1 MLGAARTVWK
11 RVPRVR
17 RARRLILGGL
27 MLLPSVTVLGAMAE
41 AGVRARLRPDLLH
54 RPVVFYARPTVFAP
68 GLRVNATNLEANL
81 DRLGYRRVHHRRV
94 GTGEYYRDRRSWVIG
109 RRGFRISGEL
119 RQPTTFVVRVD
130 GWTDRVGSVHTD
142 AGRTLQY
149 ATLEPE
155 RIHVS
160 SGAGAAISHTPVP
173 LKAIPG
179 VLLDAVLT
187 VEDRDFFRHDGVDLS
202 RIVGAA
208 LANARARGIR
218 EGASTITQQLA
229 KNLFLSPRR
238 TPLRKLRELCM
249 AIALEERYTKEEILT
264 AYLNVIYMGQDG
276 GRAIHGVAAASSFY
290 TGRDVSQLSLADA
303 ALLAGMI
310 RGPNLYAPARHP
322 ERARARRDLVLRLM
336 HERGLITEA
345 ARDAALAA
353 ALPEPRDAGTQPET
367 RYFTDFVT
375 AQLRAAVG
383 NANEARA
390 LDVFTS
396 LDPALQSAATRAVAE
411 ELPRLEQRYPFL
423 RRADSPV
430 QAAVIAIAPR
440 TGEVLAMVGGR
451 EYGVSQFNRA
461 VDAHRQP
468 GSAFKPIVALTAL
481 TAGRASG
488 TAQGAFTLASI
499 LEDTPLSVATPN
511 GTWQPV
517 NYDRRFSGSIT
528 LREALER
535 SLNVPFARLGLAV
548 GAEQIVATARRL
560 GITSP
565 LRAVPSLA
573 LGSSEVTPLEL
584 ARAYG
589 VLGAEGVLAPV
600 NPVLAAVDADGN
612 LLAQFD
618 AGTTRAYSEEEAYL
632 VTSALLGAV
641 ERGTGR
647 GLRAAGYHGPF
658 AAKSGTTNDYR
669 DGWFVGYTPDIAV
682 AVWVGFD
689 DGHDLG
695 LPGSRLAL
703 PILGRFLALA
713 FDEEGAGTF
722 SRPWGLEAVEIDP
735 ATGLRAGWGCGGRRE
750 LFLPGTAPTQRC
762 DPFRRDYSFR
772 IPERRT
778 DARTLLRGLLRH
790 LDRAV
795 R

>member
-1 MLGAARTVWK
+1 
-11 RVPRVR
+11 
-17 RARRLILGGL
+17 
-27 MLLPSVTVLGAMAE
+27 
-41 AGVRARLRPDLLH
+41 
-54 RPVVFYARPTVFAP
+54 
-68 GLRVNATNLEANL
+68 
-81 DRLGYRRVHHRRV
+81 
-94 GTGEYYRDRRSWVIG
+94 
-109 RRGFRISGEL
+109 
-119 RQPTTFVVRVD
+119 
-130 GWTDRVGSVHTD
+130 
-142 AGRTLQY
+142 
-149 ATLEPE
+149 
-155 RIHVS
+155 
-160 SGAGAAISHTPVP
+160 
-173 LKAIPG
+173 

-187 VEDRDFFRHDGVDLS
+187 VEDRDFFGHEGVDVS

-208 LANARARGIR
+208 VANVRAGRVR

-276 GRAIHGVAAASSFY
+276 GRPIHGVAAASTFY

-322 ERARARRDLVLRLM
+322 DRARTRRDLVLRLM
-336 HERGLITEA
+336 RERGVITDAAFDA
-345 ARDAALAA
+345 ARAAP
-353 ALPEPRDAGTQPET
+353 LPEPRDAEAQPET
-367 RYFTDFVT
+367 RYFADFVT
-375 AQLRAAVG
+375 AHLRAAIG
-383 NANEARA
+383 EATETQA
-390 LDVFTS
+390 LEVFTS
-396 LDPALQSAATRAVAE
+396 LDLALQDAATRAVAE
-411 ELPRLEQRYPFL
+411 ELRRLERRYPAL
-423 RRADSPV
+423 RRADRPV
-430 QAAVIAIAPR
+430 QAALVAISPR

-451 EYGVSQFNRA
+451 DYGMSQFNRA

-468 GSAFKPIVALTAL
+468 GSAFKPVVALTAL
-481 TAGRASG
+481 TADRSSG
-488 TAQGAFTLASI
+488 TAQGPFTLASI
-499 LEDTPLSVATPN
+499 LEDTPLSVATRQ
-511 GTWQPV
+511 GAWQPV
-517 NYDRRFSGSIT
+517 NYDRRFRGSLT

-560 GITSP
+560 GIASP

-600 NPVLAAVDADGN
+600 NPILAAVDADGN
-612 LLAQFD
+612 LLAQLD
-618 AGTTRAYSEEEAYL
+618 AHTTRAYTEEEAYL

-658 AAKSGTTNDYR
+658 AAKSGTTNDFR

-689 DGHDLG
+689 DGQELG

-703 PILGRFLALA
+703 PILGRFLALS
-713 FDEEGAGTF
+713 FGEEGAGTF
-722 SRPWGLEAVEIDP
+722 SRPRGLEVIEIDP
-735 ATGLRAGWGCGGRRE
+735 ASGLRAGWGCGGQRE

-762 DPFRRDYSFR
+762 DRFGRDHGFH
-772 IPERRT
+772 IADRRT
-778 DARTLLRGLLRH
+778 DARSLLRGLLH
-790 LDRAV
+790 YLDRAV
-795 R
+795 Q